1 MAEPIRV
8 LVSGAAGNVAHS
20 LLYNLAT
27 GTVFGK
33 EQPIILGLLDVPPR
47 MGVLQGLASE
57 LQACALPLLRDV
69 VATDVEEL
77 ACRDLDVAI
86 LLSSQSR
93 KEAALGVKDLLR
105 ANVKIYQG
113 HGKALDKYA
122 KRSVRVIVVGHPA
135 HTNCLV
141 ASKWAPSIPRQ
152 NFTCLTRLDQHRAQ
166 VVLAGQLGVPVTD
179 VKNVIIW
186 GNHGSMLFP
195 DASQATVRVRGR
207 QAGVR
212 ETLQDDHWLRED
224 FLRSMQ
230 PCVPAG
236 ALGTQA
242 PRAMATAK
250 AICDHVRDLWQG
262 TPAGEF
268 VSMGVSSHGNP
279 YGLPDDL
286 FCSFPVTVQEK
297 TWKVVPGLPISD
309 FSYARMEQAAKELI
323 QEKEMALDLLF
334 SDRKIAQIND
344 DEKVPKAEESKL
356 LCAPTSKA

>member
-8 LVSGAAGNVAHS
+8 LVSGAAGNVAHF
-20 LLYNLAT
+20 LLYSLAT

-33 EQPIILGLLDVPPR
+33 EQPIVLGLLDVPPM
-47 MGVLQGLASE
+47 MGVLQGLASD

-69 VATDVEEL
+69 LATDAEEL
-77 ACRDLDVAI
+77 AYRDLDVAI
-86 LLSSQSR
+86 LLSSMNR
-93 KEAALGVKDLLR
+93 KETLSMKDLLR

-113 HGKALDKYA
+113 HGKALDKFA
-122 KRSVRVIVVGHPA
+122 KRSVRVIVVGNPT

-152 NFTCLTRLDQHRAQ
+152 NFTCLTRLDQHQAQ
-166 VVLAGQLGVPVTD
+166 VLLARQLGVPVPD

-186 GNHGSMLFP
+186 GNHSSVLFP

-212 ETLQDDHWLRED
+212 ETLQDDNWLQED
-224 FLRSMQ
+224 FVHSIQ
-230 PCVPAG
+230 PCLPTG
-236 ALGTQA
+236 AVWSQT

-262 TPAGEF
+262 TPEGEF

-286 FCSFPVTVQEK
+286 FYSFPVTVQEK

-309 FSYARMEQAAKELI
+309 FSYAKMEQAAKELI
-323 QEKEMALDLLF
+323 QEKEIALDLLF
-334 SDRKIAQIND
+334 SDRKIAQLSD
-344 DEKVPKAEESKL
+344 DKEVPKAEESRL
-356 LCAPTSKA
+356 LSAPTSKS